1 MRKTKLSTA
10 RLCRKAWCKK
20 MKNLNELQA
29 LKEKTENE
37 INSYSTRVLVGMA
50 TCGIAAGAK
59 PVIDAFEEVVKNNNL
74 SGDVSVTRVGC
85 IGLCQY
91 EPLVEIIKKGEE
103 PVTYINMDAEKAAKV
118 AEKHLVNG
126 EIVAEYTVSNTSLA

>member
-1 MRKTKLSTA
+1 
-10 RLCRKAWCKK
+10 